1 MRVASRTHDRFQ
13 ASREIG
19 TGNVGVKPEKRR
31 SSFLLDVHPAVA
43 KIFGK
48 LLEELGQR
56 SNNFLETDANKLMQA
71 GSKKFIDE
79 TLPKVNGD

>member
-1 MRVASRTHDRFQ
+1 M
-13 ASREIG
+13 
-19 TGNVGVKPEKRR
+19 
-31 SSFLLDVHPAVA
+31 HPAVA